1 MPERWPRPRSDDDV
15 LAYFRSLSNWG
26 RWGRDDDRGALNLVT
41 PAKTARAVSL
51 AREGVTVSAA
61 RRLDTAAAADNA
73 WPLVHLMTGAGTDP
87 GATGSG
93 DYLAIRFH
101 GYAHTHI
108 DALCHMFWDG
118 KLYNGH
124 DQRAITSQGAG
135 VGSIAA
141 AEGGIVTRGVLIDA
155 PRLRG
160 RPWLEPGEALYPEDL
175 EAAEMAEGVRLEEGD
190 ALLVYTGRWRRREE
204 KGPWDVNAEGLAG
217 LHAACL
223 PWLHAR
229 GVALLGGD
237 GVSDVMPSGFPAV
250 GLPIHRVGIVAMGLH
265 LLDNCDL
272 EALAE
277 ACAARSRW
285 EFLLL
290 VAPLRIPGGTG
301 SPVNP
306 IAVF

>member
-1 MPERWPRPRSDDDV
+1 MAERWPRPTSDADV
-15 LAYFRSLSNWG
+15 IAYFQSLSNWG
-26 RWGRDDDRGALNLVT
+26 RWGADDERGALNLIT
-41 PAKTARAVSL
+41 PEKTARAVAL

-61 RRLDTAAAADNA
+61 RPLDTVAAADNA

-93 DYLAIRFH
+93 DYLALRFH
-101 GYAHTHI
+101 GYAHTHL

-118 KLYNGH
+118 KLYNGR
-124 DQRAITSQGAG
+124 DQSAVTSQGAG
-135 VGSIAA
+135 AGSVAA
-141 AEGGIVTRGVLIDA
+141 AEAGIVTRGVLIDA

-160 RPWLEPGEALYPEDL
+160 RPRLEPGEALYPEDL
-175 EAAEMAEGVRLEEGD
+175 EAAEAAQNVRVAEGD
-190 ALLVYTGRWRRREE
+190 ALLVYTGRWRRRQEA
-204 KGPWDVNAEGLAG
+204 GPWDVNSEGLAG

-223 PWLHAR
+223 PWLHER
-229 GVALLGGD
+229 GVAVLGCD
-237 GVSDVMPSGFPAV
+237 GVSDVMPSGFPGV

-285 EFLLL
+285 EFLFV
-290 VAPLRIPGGTG
+290 VAPLRVAGGTG

>member
-1 MPERWPRPRSDDDV
+1 MLRPYPKPASDADV
-15 LAYFRSLSNWG
+15 LAYFETLTNWG
-26 RWGRDDDRGALNLVT
+26 RWGPDDERGALNLIT
-41 PAKTARAVSL
+41 PAKTAQAAALV
-51 AREGVTVSAA
+51 REGATVSAA
-61 RRLDTAAAADNA
+61 RPLDTGAAPDNT

-87 GATGSG
+87 GAGGSG
-93 DYLAIRFH
+93 DYLALRFH

-118 KLYNGH
+118 RLYNGR
-124 DQRAITSQGAG
+124 DQRAVTSQGASA
-135 VGSIAA
+135 GSIAA
-141 AEGGIVTRGVLIDA
+141 AERGIVTRGVVIDA

-175 EAAEMAEGVRLEEGD
+175 EAAEMAEGVRVEEGD
-190 ALLVYTGRWRRREE
+190 ALLVYTGRWRRRAAS
-204 KGPWDVNAEGLAG
+204 GPWDVNAEGLAG

-223 PWLHAR
+223 PWLRER
-229 GVALLGGD
+229 GVAVLGCD
-237 GVSDVMPSGFPAV
+237 GVSDVMPSGFPSI
-250 GLPIHRVGIVAMGLH
+250 GLPIHRVGIVGMGLH

-277 ACAARSRW
+277 ACASRSRW
-285 EFLLL
+285 EFLLV
-290 VAPLRIPGGTG
+290 VAPLRVPGGTG